1 MIRSKGKNKDK
12 KPSGGAGGGLL
23 GGMFKKKEP
32 KVQAEED
39 GEDDGPTKKLKAGKK
54 STDGKDKPKKKTA
67 KSKDG
72 TKKKDID
79 SNGTKKSTDGASKKK
94 KKKKDSADSG
104 SATAAAAAATAGAAG
119 ASTADASPPGEDV
132 DDENQEPEI
141 PEAFKDADPSK
152 WRLRKY
158 KFNGS
163 ARADAM
169 GREEVVENSSIAK
182 GVELF
187 KENPGLYKAMLYQT
201 SHLQRPESKQKYNL
215 VHRKGTEHYRPV
227 GVNPNGWMTMI
238 VYDYIRLPPF
248 KKNEFPMEWRDPWT
262 DHMSY
267 QGRLLHSET
276 NKPIMPGRG
285 MGILDKPN
293 LKIIGDIDPS
303 DIFQGSVGCHRR
315 SSLQQGPYIRFSNF
329 SLVYFSFFCSVNI

>member
-12 KPSGGAGGGLL
+12 KPSGGAGGGIL

-39 GEDDGPTKKLKAGKK
+39 GEDDGATKKPKAGKK
-54 STDGKDKPKKKTA
+54 STEGKDKPKKKAT

-72 TKKKDID
+72 AKKKDID
-79 SNGTKKSTDGASKKK
+79 SNGTKKSTDGSSKKK
-94 KKKKDSADSG
+94 KKTKDSADASG
-104 SATAAAAAATAGAAG
+104 SAAAAAAAAGAAG
-119 ASTADASPPGEDV
+119 ASAADASPPGGDV
-132 DDENQEPEI
+132 DDRNQEPEI

-303 DIFQGSVGCHRR
+303 DIFQGSVRCHRL
-315 SSLQQGPYIRFSNF
+315 SSLRAKAI
-329 SLVYFSFFCSVNI
+329 